1 MDCERPPADTHAIA
15 SGPPDLATSE
25 GWVRAYAERAGRR
38 GYRVSF
44 FAHPEVVAHQAA
56 LYRELAADG
65 AALGMHLH
73 PWKFDDGRY
82 KAHFGGMPEAQMKA
96 CLSDAIAMWQDAIG
110 HHPLYFRPGTF
121 SANDNAFRVLAE
133 MGFRGGSLSVPG
145 RLYPQQ
151 NAIWTGAEPDPH
163 RGHVAFRQLAGALD
177 FANMPVSVDHST
189 LLEKNGK
196 RYHWDLRPDFVD
208 ADYCAVAR
216 NIVAQIT
223 ARAPKVPV
231 INMITHNDNDYTDD
245 DNRVCR
251 NFEEVLRQIKSASAE
266 AGLNPVAA
274 TIETITDLVLATPP
288 DDQPF
293 DPVAMPRA
301 SFYSAAGQDH
311 RPETTRDGQR

>member
-1 MDCERPPADTHAIA
+1 MNDIYIVITMDCERPPADTHAIA

-25 GWVRAYAERAGRR
+25 VWVRAYAERAGRH
-38 GYRVSF
+38 GYPVSF
-44 FAHPEVVAHQAA
+44 FAHPEVVAEQAV
-56 LYRELAADG
+56 LYRGLADDG
-65 AALGMHLH
+65 ATLGMHLH

-82 KAHFGGMPEAQMKA
+82 KAHFGGMAEAEMKA
-96 CLSDAIAMWQDAIG
+96 CLNDAIAMWQDAIG
-110 HHPLYFRPGTF
+110 RHPLYFRPGTF

-145 RLYPQQ
+145 RFYPQQ

-163 RGHVAFRQLAGALD
+163 RGHISFRQLAGALD

-189 LLEKNGK
+189 LLEKDGK

-208 ADYCAVAR
+208 ADYSAIAR

-223 ARAPKVPV
+223 ARAPSVPV
-231 INMITHNDNDYTDD
+231 INMITHNDNDYTDE

-251 NFEEVLRQIKSASAE
+251 NFEEVLRQIELAVAE

-274 TIETITDLVLATPP
+274 TIETIADLVLATPP
-288 DDQPF
+288 VDQPF

-301 SFYSAAGQDH
+301 TFYAAE
-311 RPETTRDGQR
+311 R